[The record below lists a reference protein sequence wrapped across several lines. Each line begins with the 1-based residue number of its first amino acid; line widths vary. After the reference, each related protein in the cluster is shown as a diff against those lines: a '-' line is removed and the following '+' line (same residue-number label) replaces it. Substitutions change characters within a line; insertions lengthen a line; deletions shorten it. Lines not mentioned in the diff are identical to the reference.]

1 MDEQK
6 ATELAMRLIGDVGA
20 TFGTALCH
28 IGDKLGLFE
37 TLAAT
42 GPVTA
47 RDLADKTNLKE
58 RYVLEWARGM
68 VASHYVEYDIAADR
82 FFMTPEQAAIFVDK
96 QSPFYAAG
104 PIRFAL
110 PTVYNVPKI
119 MEVFKH
125 GGGIPYSE
133 IGEEIPSAIEEF
145 FRPGYQHSLVDKW
158 LAAVPGMSERLR
170 QGANVLDVG
179 CGCGQS
185 TVVMGKAFPQSKV
198 TGVDYD
204 SSSIQRA
211 RALADSMA
219 LTNVDFIQSAAHIL
233 PQTDK
238 YDLVCAF
245 DCIHD
250 MAQPRATLKAI
261 CSTLAD
267 DGIFLWGEPRA
278 SSNPMENRNPIGREF
293 ACCSPLH
300 CLTVSLA
307 YDGEGLGTVI
317 GQDGARELAKEA
329 GFAQFELLPIEDP
342 FNYFY
347 AARR

>member
-1 MDEQK
+1 MDQQK
-6 ATELAMRLIGDVGA
+6 ANDLVVRLVGDIGG
-20 TFGTALCH
+20 TFATALCY

-37 TLAAT
+37 TLAAA
-42 GPVTA
+42 GPLKA
-47 RDLADKTNLKE
+47 KELAEKTNLNE

-68 VASHYVEYDIAADR
+68 VASQYAEYDFAGDK
-82 FFMTPEQAAIFVDK
+82 FFMTPEQKAIFVDK
-96 QSPFYAAG
+96 NSPMYCAG
-104 PIRFAL
+104 PIRFAI
-110 PTVYNVPKI
+110 PTVLNVPKLV
-119 MEVFKH
+119 EVFKH

-133 IGEEIPSAIEEF
+133 IGEEIPAAIEEF
-145 FRPGYQHSLVDKW
+145 FRPGYEHSLVDKW
-158 LAAVPGMSERLR
+158 LPAVPGLPQKLR
-170 QGANVLDVG
+170 TGAKILDVG

-185 TVVMGKAFPQSKV
+185 TVAMAKAFPQSKV
-198 TGVDYD
+198 TGIDYD
-204 SSSIQRA
+204 NASLNRA
-211 RALADSMA
+211 RDLAESRS
-219 LTNVDFIQSAAHIL
+219 LNNVSFVQSEAHVL
-233 PQTDK
+233 PQNEK

-261 CSTLAD
+261 CGSLSD

-278 SSNPMENRNPIGREF
+278 SRNPMENRNPIAREF

-307 YDGEGLGTVI
+307 YKGEGLGTVI
-317 GQDGARELAKEA
+317 GEDGARELAQEA
-329 GFAQFELLPIEDP
+329 GFAKIETLPIDDP